1 MSSEE
6 FESESESES
15 DHVDL
20 VQADNMRFFDEM
32 QKPGIDLE
40 NILAILKNKR
50 EVLMQERKVSK
61 QKMD

>member
-6 FESESESES
+6 FESESES

-50 EVLMQERKVSK
+50 EVLMQEHKVSK